1 MVGTKARRGG
11 RHGKR
16 WRKRRRPRFLPAAR
30 RERGIMEAQ
39 EKEFLGGAVRG
50 QIHREIKEDEDK
62 STSSN
67 VMDTKAGCCKAE
79 E

>member
-1 MVGTKARRGG
+1 
-11 RHGKR
+11 
-16 WRKRRRPRFLPAAR
+16 
-30 RERGIMEAQ
+30 MEAQ

-50 QIHREIKEDEDK
+50 QIHREIKEAEDK